1 MRAPSCGAMEHGAG
15 PPYGIVEILEQPQ
28 SAVTEDGKHEEGRQ
42 RREEPPSQPDNHA
55 DPNPRQRIDQQRG
68 KKLESYKNIP
78 FLDDDADEQSAS
90 KKEAKE

>member
-1 MRAPSCGAMEHGAG
+1 MIAWLSNPSNAKSLALVIFFVTFV
-15 PPYGIVEILEQPQ
+15 GIVLWAYG
-28 SAVTEDGKHEEGRQ
+28 SK
-42 RREEPPSQPDNHA
+42 
-55 DPNPRQRIDQQRG
+55 QRG